1 MPNLSDYNPA
11 VKYGANLDVN
21 VDLGDIRDA
30 NNNELLE
37 LDTVAS
43 AVNFIRIANSVTGTA
58 VIFSAQGDDT
68 NVDLRLEPKGTAVVL
83 LEGFGTATAGQVVA
97 GAGAEVTINALRGAV
112 TVPDFDISAGSS
124 FLINLTNNKL
134 FAGADPRFLLT
145 SIGRGGNTI
154 NGAFTTQNTVGSGS
168 ALIQVISGTTTT
180 QNGSII
186 VNFVVL

>member
-1 MPNLSDYNPA
+1 MPNLSDYDPA

-30 NNNELLE
+30 NDNELLE
-37 LDTVAS
+37 FDTVAS
-43 AVNFIRIANSVTGTA
+43 AVNFIRISNAPTGTA
-58 VIFSAQGDDT
+58 AILSAQGDDT
-68 NVDLRLEPKGTAVVL
+68 NVDIRLDAKGTAVVL

-97 GAGAEVTINALRGAV
+97 GAGAGVTINALRGAV
-112 TVPDFDISAGSS
+112 TVPDFDIAAGSS

-134 FAGADPRFLLT
+134 FSGADPRFLLT

-154 NGAFTTQNTVGSGS
+154 NGAFTTQNTVGAGS
-168 ALIQVISGTTTT
+168 ALIQVVSGTTTAQDGT
-180 QNGSII
+180 LI